1 MPYIVTFASQ
11 KGGVGKSTLARTL
24 AVYLTE
30 QDYKVKIA
38 DMDLDQA
45 TVLDW
50 YRRRLQNNI
59 QPQIGSVEPHNNLG
73 RAIESSADFDFLI
86 LDTAGKALADAVPL
100 ANVSHLTL
108 QPSNVG
114 LDDLIPAVKRFNE
127 LVKKGADRKRL
138 YIIFPE
144 RGTDNN
150 FEEAKS

>member
-127 LVKKGADRKRL
+127 LVDRK
-138 YIIFPE
+138 
-144 RGTDNN
+144 
-150 FEEAKS
+150 SVV